1 MGNYYLGVTIRMR
14 LVLMGKKLSSRKK
27 DILIP
32 PIEKGVEQI
41 AESLTEEIYSYIS
54 SAISYTHFSRV
65 EDLNLE
71 LSMEG
76 HSLSTHHEVQ
86 LVEKNEAYYPGS
98 SSFDA
103 RIRYCMVRMERDL
116 VKILAEIS
124 SRLYD

>member
-1 MGNYYLGVTIRMR
+1 MCSYYLAIAIRMR
-14 LVLMGKKLSSRKK
+14 LILMGKKFASQKI
-27 DILIP
+27 DILVP
-32 PIEKGVEQI
+32 PVEKGVEHI
-41 AESLTEEIYSYIS
+41 AESLTKDIYDYIRG
-54 SAISYTHFSRV
+54 AISCTHFSRV

-76 HSLSTHHEVQ
+76 HSLRTRHEVQ
-86 LVEKNEAYYPGS
+86 LVEKNEVYYPGS

>member
-1 MGNYYLGVTIRMR
+1 MGNYYIGVTIRMR

-86 LVEKNEAYYPGS
+86 LVEKNEVYYPGS